1 MAILTIT
8 KDNFSKEVMESA
20 QPVLLDFWANWCGPC
35 RMISPFV
42 EQVANEDT
50 NGLKVGKINVDEEQ
64 ELAMEFEIMSIPTL
78 ILFDHGNMAG
88 RSVGVIPKA
97 KIQQFVGK

>member
-1 MAILTIT
+1 MSIVTIT
-8 KDNFSKEVMESA
+8 KDNFQQEVLDY
-20 QPVLLDFWANWCGPC
+20 PGKVLLDFWAAWCGPC